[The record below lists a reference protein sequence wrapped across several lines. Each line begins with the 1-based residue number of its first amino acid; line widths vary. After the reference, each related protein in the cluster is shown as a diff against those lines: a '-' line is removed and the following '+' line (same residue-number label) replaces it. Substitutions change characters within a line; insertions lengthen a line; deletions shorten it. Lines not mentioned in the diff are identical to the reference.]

1 MEQLWV
7 TVIQTSLME
16 RPFTPTEQDCPRGIT
31 RRNEGAG
38 AAVPLRVDAHKPAN
52 SFDPDKSLGSSMDEL
67 SIGVIQKIYTPEM
80 VRQWLA
86 AGWGPITYRNYT
98 ELAIVAWHWN
108 GEPTS
113 RFHDQ
118 GGPRRQS
125 EGAQMFCQRAAR
137 QSSRLGLVR
146 FLCRPGSIE
155 CSEREFPKGSR
166 TCPPL
171 NPSNSPTFMPK
182 R

>member
-1 MEQLWV
+1 MVQLWV

-38 AAVPLRVDAHKPAN
+38 AAAPLRVDAHKPAN

-86 AGWGPITYRNYT
+86 AGWGPITCRNYT
-98 ELAIVAWHWN
+98 ELAIVAWQWN

-113 RFHDQ
+113 RFYDQ

-125 EGAQMFCQRAAR
+125 EVPNVLSACCAAKFKAWISAIPLPAREHRMQR
-137 QSSRLGLVR
+137 
-146 FLCRPGSIE
+146 
-155 CSEREFPKGSR
+155 
-166 TCPPL
+166 T
-171 NPSNSPTFMPK
+171 
-182 R
+182 